1 MYYIKRSSSTKK
13 VKRKDQEIHKTGRIS
28 TGKKPQQKTTKTV
41 GLILPL
47 QKKKNVKNKGR
58 KGRGQSNNTAQL
70 IATSV

>member
-1 MYYIKRSSSTKK
+1 MYYIKRSSSTKT

-41 GLILPL
+41 GLILSL
-47 QKKKNVKNKGR
+47 QKKKKRKKQGG
-58 KGRGQSNNTAQL
+58 KGRGQSNNTDQL